1 MRERLRL
8 SMTLLVA
15 VLAGGCA
22 STPVAPPPGRPA
34 VPAAV
39 SRSLKDRLFYHVLV
53 GDIAGQQGHLGIAAA
68 AFGKAAQESGDR
80 VLIRRSTQLAL
91 YARHYHQGLRLA
103 RQWVAAEPSSA
114 GAYEALAEADL
125 GVGRPRPAV
134 VACERALQLVN
145 RHQGAGG
152 RAFAF
157 EHIAMLL
164 WQLPPHRKV
173 LAVMQV
179 LVRRYPQ
186 EPVAQYALADLARR
200 RGADALAIRAIDRAL
215 VLKPRWEDAAV
226 LKARLLWDHTPRAS
240 LAFTVRFLHRNPDA
254 TRLRLDYARR
264 LVSLQYWHKALG
276 QFRMIA
282 KAAPNDPQ
290 VLYTTALVALR
301 ARAPQVAARDLKRA
315 LVLAPNDT
323 HARLYL
329 GEIAERAHRFAR
341 AAQWYR
347 GVGAPYRFAASV
359 RLALIPLHEGH
370 PHKAGARLGRLIARD
385 RHQRTTLALARDQVD
400 SALHDYPAALAALD
414 QAITNAHPPAALLY
428 ARALTEEKLGKIP
441 AMVADL
447 QALLVRHP
455 QDPIA
460 LNALGYTFISHHLHP
475 KQGLQL
481 VRKALRLEP
490 KNPYI
495 LDSVGWAYYEAHDPA
510 TALSYLQRAVTLS
523 HDATIATHLGV
534 VLWSLGEQHAAQ
546 LVWQAAHRRDPHS
559 KVVNRA
565 LKKHDL

>member
-8 SMTLLVA
+8 SITLLA

-22 STPVAPPPGRPA
+22 SMPVAPPSPVKPAAPA
-34 VPAAV
+34 VVP
-39 SRSLKDRLFYHVLV
+39 RSLKDRLFYHVLV

-80 VLIRRSTQLAL
+80 ALARRSAQLAL

-103 RQWVAAEPSSA
+103 QLWVAAEPTSA
-114 GAYEALAEADL
+114 GAYEALADADV
-125 GVGRPRPAV
+125 GVGLPGPAV
-134 VACERALQLVN
+134 AAFEHALQLVG

-157 EHIAMLL
+157 EHIATLL
-164 WQLPPHRKV
+164 WRLRPHLKV
-173 LAVMQV
+173 LAVMQT
-179 LVRRYPQ
+179 LARRYPQ

-200 RGADALAIRAIDRAL
+200 RSAAALAIRAIDRAL

-226 LKARLLWDHTPRAS
+226 LKARILWAHTPRAS
-240 LAFTVRFLHRNPDA
+240 LAFATRFLHRNPDA

-264 LVSLQYWHKALG
+264 LVSLQYWHKALA
-276 QFRMIA
+276 QFRRIA

-290 VLYTTALVALR
+290 VLYTTALVALK
-301 ARAPQVAARDLKRA
+301 AQAPRVAARDLKQT

-347 GVGAPYRFAASV
+347 GVGAPYQFAASV

-370 PHKAGARLGRLIARD
+370 PHKARARLLRLIARD
-385 RHQRTTLALARDQVD
+385 RHQRTTLALARDQAD
-400 SALHDYPAALAALD
+400 SALHDYPAALAALN
-414 QAITNAHPPAALLY
+414 QAMTSAHPPAALLY
-428 ARALTEEKLGKIP
+428 ARALTEEKLGEIP
-441 AMVADL
+441 AMIADL

-460 LNALGYTFISHHLHP
+460 LNALGYTFISQHLHP

-495 LDSVGWAYYEAHDPA
+495 LDSVGWAYYEAHDPV

-534 VLWSLGEQHAAQ
+534 VLWSLGDQHAAQ

-559 KVVNRA
+559 KVVNGV